1 MLVLQKT
8 ATKFVKGSLAVVLL
22 VHICSSCST
31 KAQGFKFENDDVK
44 ELPKAAAQ
52 EDNTSSKLKIEKLSN
67 DFSYNIEEPT
77 PEVNRRDGKAV
88 EDDKPETDSGAPR
101 FARKIA
107 SPKKPVVAEAGK
119 LKAVAY
125 YIRDNKM

>member
-1 MLVLQKT
+1 MTVLRKT

-52 EDNTSSKLKIEKLSN
+52 EDNTSSNIKIEKLSN
-67 DFSYNIEEPT
+67 DFSYNIDEPT

-107 SPKKPVVAEAGK
+107 SSKKPAVAEAGK
-119 LKAVAY
+119 LKVLA
-125 YIRDNKM
+125 

>member
-1 MLVLQKT
+1 MIVLQKT

-52 EDNTSSKLKIEKLSN
+52 EDVTSSKLKIEKLSN
-67 DFSYNIEEPT
+67 DLSYNKDEQT

-107 SPKKPVVAEAGK
+107 SPKKPAAAESGK
-119 LKAVAY
+119 F
-125 YIRDNKM
+125 